1 MKKLNI
7 RSSMAVNYFGN
18 KKITQTNF
26 LHMMLSL
33 GYNPIKLRLNVRN
46 VHSLFQMY
54 GGDEMSDLEF
64 LMLMTE

>member
-1 MKKLNI
+1 
-7 RSSMAVNYFGN
+7 
-18 KKITQTNF
+18 
-26 LHMMLSL
+26 MMLSL